1 MHSQES
7 SNTKAR
13 YILITLAT
21 FITIS
26 VAFLCM
32 MLSRINPDKRPIN
45 LKTTKTDYS
54 VRGSIYSNDGFSMAT
69 SEKLYKVSI
78 NPKNISPDK
87 LDLFINLFSIYSD
100 IPKNVIL
107 EKIKDAK
114 GYTTISYNIPTL
126 KATSLKLLNSKL
138 NQLNVFQEYEENG
151 RVYQKM
157 GISVEMSGYSRKYPY
172 GDMMEPLLGYTQKLE
187 NQKITKVI
195 GVKGSEKGADEY
207 LKAKKDGKAQGYR
220 DIGFNIIANN
230 YSTQVDKKDG
240 LDITLTIPLR
250 LQKKLEELVDMQ
262 NQRLQA
268 KEVLVGI
275 MDSQSGKILSI
286 ASSQRFD
293 PKNIKKSDY
302 PALNLSATEMSFE
315 PGSIIKP
322 VIYAILLQKNLI
334 DPTKVIDLD
343 NGVYKIGRHTIR
355 DDHPL
360 KSATPPQILIKSSNI
375 GMIKLTQELSSK
387 DFLSSLTA
395 YGFGSPSGIDL
406 PQEASG
412 VLPDV
417 AKLKGSYKASASY
430 GYGFR
435 ATFIQ
440 ILRAYASFSNGG
452 LLVTPKTIEYLSNQ
466 NGERFKI
473 KTPAPTRIIS
483 ESTAFEV
490 QKILQDI
497 TTKGTGRKAY
507 VPDIKMGGKTGTARI
522 FIDGKYTK
530 RYNSSF
536 FGFASDDKRSYTIG
550 VVVFDPNVQEGY
562 YGSQT
567 AAPIFKE
574 TIELLIKEKYLK
586 PSNTP
591 ATPAKNN

>member
-1 MHSQES
+1 MRDASYI
-7 SNTKAR
+7 KAKH
-13 YILITLAT
+13 ILLTLLGFLLISIAFACLMFARIT
-21 FITIS
+21 
-26 VAFLCM
+26 
-32 MLSRINPDKRPIN
+32 PDKRPIN
-45 LKTTKTDYS
+45 LKTTKIDYA

-69 SEKLYKVSI
+69 SERLYKASI

-87 LDLFINLFSIYSD
+87 FDLFVNLFSIYSD
-100 IPKNVIL
+100 IPKKVIL
-107 EKIKDAK
+107 DKLKNAK

-138 NQLNVFQEYEENG
+138 NQYNVFQEYEENG
-151 RVYQKM
+151 KVYQKM
-157 GISVEMSGYSRKYPY
+157 GISVELSGYSRKYPY
-172 GDMMEPLLGYTQKLE
+172 GDMMEPLLGYSQKLE
-187 NQKITKVI
+187 NQKITKVV

-207 LKAKKDGKAQGYR
+207 LKAKKDGYSSGYR
-220 DIGFNIIANN
+220 DISFAIIENN
-230 YSTQVDKKDG
+230 YSTQVDKVDG

-250 LQKKLEELVDMQ
+250 LQKKLEELVDNQ
-262 NQRLQA
+262 NKRLQA
-268 KEVLVGI
+268 KEILVGI
-275 MDSQSGKILSI
+275 MDSQNGKILSL

-302 PALNLSATEMSFE
+302 PSLNISATETSFE
-315 PGSIIKP
+315 AGSIVKP
-322 VIYAILLQKNLI
+322 IIYAILLQKNLI
-334 DPTKVIDLD
+334 NPSQVIDLN

-375 GMIKLTQELSSK
+375 GMIKLTQELGSQ
-387 DFLSSLTA
+387 DFLDALKN
-395 YGFGSPSGIDL
+395 YGFGSPTGIDL

-417 AKLKGSYKASASY
+417 TKLKGSYKASVSY

-435 ATFIQ
+435 ATFMQ

-452 LLVTPKTIEYLSNQ
+452 LLITPKTIEYLSTPE
-466 NGERFKI
+466 GERYKI
-473 KTPAPTRIIS
+473 KTPPPTRVIS

-497 TTKGTGRKAY
+497 TTQGTGKKAY
-507 VPDIKMGGKTGTARI
+507 VSEVKMGGKTGTARI
-522 FIDGKYTK
+522 FIDGKYTQ

-536 FGFASDDKRSYTIG
+536 FGFASDEKKSYTIG
-550 VVVFDPNVQEGY
+550 IVVFDPNTQEGY

-574 TIELLIKEKYLK
+574 VVELLIKEKYLK
-586 PSNTP
+586 PQTNS
-591 ATPAKNN
+591 

>member
-1 MHSQES
+1 MQEPS
-7 SNTKAR
+7 SLKKSK
-13 YILITLAT
+13 YILFTLVG
-21 FITIS
+21 FSIIYFC
-26 VAFLCM
+26 FLLL

-45 LKTTKTDYS
+45 LKTIKTDYS
-54 VRGSIYSNDGFSMAT
+54 VRGSIYSSDGFSMAT
-69 SEKLYKVSI
+69 SERLYKVSF

-87 LDLFINLFSIYSD
+87 QELFVNLFSIYSD
-100 IPKNVIL
+100 IPKNIIL
-107 EKIKDAK
+107 DKLKNSK

-138 NQLNVFQEYEENG
+138 SKYNVFQEYEENG

-157 GISVEMSGYSRKYPY
+157 GLSVEMSGYSRKYPY
-172 GDMMEPLLGYTQKLE
+172 ADMMEPLLGYTQKLE

-195 GVKGSEKGADEY
+195 GVKGSERGADDY
-207 LKAKKDGKAQGYR
+207 LKPKKDGYSSGYR

-230 YSTQVDKKDG
+230 YSTQEDKVDG

-250 LQKKLEELVDMQ
+250 LQKKLEELVDIQ

-275 MDSQSGKILSI
+275 MDSQSGKILSL

-302 PALNLSATEMSFE
+302 PSLNLSATETSFE

-322 VIYAILLQKNLI
+322 IIYAILLQKRLI
-334 DPTKVIDLD
+334 DPTQVIDLD

-375 GMIKLTQELSSK
+375 GMIKLTQELHSQ
-387 DFLSSLTA
+387 DFLNSLQA

-435 ATFIQ
+435 ATFMQ

-452 LLVTPKTIEYLSNQ
+452 LLITPKTIDYLSNQ
-466 NGERFKI
+466 KGERYKI
-473 KTPAPTRIIS
+473 KSPPPQRVIS

-490 QKILQDI
+490 QNILQDI
-497 TTKGTGRKAY
+497 TTQGTGKRAY
-507 VPDIKMGGKTGTARI
+507 VAEVKMGGKTGTARI

-536 FGFASDDKRSYTIG
+536 FGFASDEKRSYTIG
-550 VVVFDPNVQEGY
+550 IVVFDPNVQEGY

-574 TIELLIKEKYLK
+574 VVELLIKEKYLK
-586 PSNTP
+586 IQTR
-591 ATPAKNN
+591 